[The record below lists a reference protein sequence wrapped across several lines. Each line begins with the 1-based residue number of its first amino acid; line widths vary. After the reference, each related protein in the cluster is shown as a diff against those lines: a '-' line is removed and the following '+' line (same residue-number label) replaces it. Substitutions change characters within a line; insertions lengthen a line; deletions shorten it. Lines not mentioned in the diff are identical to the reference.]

1 LHGDESWDFVVGAE
15 QVVGGDEG
23 VQGVREDELGVL
35 AAGLEEAEQC

>member
-1 LHGDESWDFVVGAE
+1 LHGDESWLRVVGAE

-23 VQGVREDELGVL
+23 VQGVGVHELGVL